1 MKKIIILFSLGLL
14 LVNCSEEDDLVSV
27 IAEEVVEG
35 VVEEVVDGITAT
47 DFNGDFVSAAHPTSG
62 MATVN
67 SDGTTLNFTNFK
79 TDNGPKLLVYLS
91 TDIGAQDFVN
101 LGDLKGVEGD
111 YSYAIPEGTDI
122 EKYKFVDIWC
132 VDFSV
137 SFGHAELKK

>member
-1 MKKIIILFSLGLL
+1 MKNIVTLLCLGIL
-14 LVNCSEEDDLVSV
+14 LVGCTDNDDDMEFDNS
-27 IAEEVVEG
+27 AEII
-35 VVEEVVDGITAT
+35 VEEAESSSSVLFA
-47 DFNGDFVSAAHPTSG
+47 GDFVAASHPTSG
-62 MATVN
+62 TATVN
-67 SDGTTLNFTNFK
+67 SDVTTLSFANFK